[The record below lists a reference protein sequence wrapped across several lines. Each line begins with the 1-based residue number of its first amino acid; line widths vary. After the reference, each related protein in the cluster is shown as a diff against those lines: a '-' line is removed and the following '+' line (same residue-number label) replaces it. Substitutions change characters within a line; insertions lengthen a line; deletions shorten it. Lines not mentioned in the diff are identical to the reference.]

1 MIFAPP
7 PQLSQIGVFE
17 IKYKGRERAPG
28 GPKSVFPDFTKK
40 GKIFFIFRQ
49 DPCARMISFHYLTKI
64 LRRVS
69 YTDITAPKDLIRKHY
84 IFKTIRPMETI
95 LTFLEISK
103 ERLHFTFYGHGEK
116 TSLSSEKIR
125 QNTFFCP
132 YLRIF

>member
-1 MIFAPP
+1 MIM
-7 PQLSQIGVFE
+7 LQILDMGRYPLYLKTFVTF
-17 IKYKGRERAPG
+17 IKNGQPTK
-28 GPKSVFPDFTKK
+28 DFTKK

-49 DPCARMISFHYLTKI
+49 DPSVRMITFHYFTKI

-69 YTDITAPKDLIRKHY
+69 YTAITAPKDLIRKHY

-125 QNTFFCP
+125 QNTFFCR